1 MYQCKKKEVR
11 KISAHYVLV
20 NSHYKKYAIISV
32 IDEKVEVGESN
43 SFYKEESKVEFYSGT
58 LVIVDRK
65 ERKEIFHFQEIN
77 LQKTCFNLEEGIK
90 IV

>member
-1 MYQCKKKEVR
+1 MCQCKTKEVR

-20 NSHYKKYAIISV
+20 NSLYKKYAVISI
-32 IDEKVEVGESN
+32 IDENVGVGESN
-43 SFYKEESKVEFYSGT
+43 SFYKEESKVEFYNGT
-58 LVIVDRK
+58 LVIVERE

-90 IV
+90 IL